1 MARRTVAAYSGDA
14 FGTVETI
21 GTAGVFGEVM
31 GFVAITVGFFTLGA
45 YLGRDVTGVLSFV
58 LFLAA
63 FGCFIGLN
71 FVRSQGIALTLLFAA
86 GLLLGFGVGAVVH
99 YYAETDPEAV
109 WNAAGAT
116 ALFVGVLG
124 ATGYSIRRDLGAFYK
139 VLFIA
144 LLVLLLFGL
153 LAVFLRIPNGD
164 VIYAVAGLVIFG
176 GYTVLDFNRL
186 RRAGREEVVALA
198 AGIFLDV
205 INIFLFFL
213 DLFARN

>member
-86 GLLLGFGVGAVVH
+86 GLLLGFGLIAFGPHCIAYIIGWLIILGCLVLEHWIARRRSLNWINL
-99 YYAETDPEAV
+99 AFFRL
-109 WNAAGAT
+109 NA
-116 ALFVGVLG
+116 LVGV
-124 ATGYSIRRDLGAFYK
+124 IF
-139 VLFIA
+139 
-144 LLVLLLFGL
+144 LVVV
-153 LAVFLRIPNGD
+153 AVE
-164 VIYAVAGLVIFG
+164 VIFQG
-176 GYTVLDFNRL
+176 GFKL
-186 RRAGREEVVALA
+186 R
-198 AGIFLDV
+198 
-205 INIFLFFL
+205 
-213 DLFARN
+213 

>member
-1 MARRTVAAYSGDA
+1 M
-14 FGTVETI
+14 
-21 GTAGVFGEVM
+21 
-31 GFVAITVGFFTLGA
+31 
-45 YLGRDVTGVLSFV
+45 
-58 LFLAA
+58 
-63 FGCFIGLN
+63 
-71 FVRSQGIALTLLFAA
+71 RSQGIALTLLFAA

-213 DLFARN
+213 RLFGGRS